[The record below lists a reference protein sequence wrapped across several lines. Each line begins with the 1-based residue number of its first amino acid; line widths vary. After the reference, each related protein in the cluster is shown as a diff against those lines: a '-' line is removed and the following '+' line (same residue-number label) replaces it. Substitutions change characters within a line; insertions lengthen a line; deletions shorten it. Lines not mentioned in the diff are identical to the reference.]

1 MSWVKALPVSGE
13 DVFDDSADELSLQ
26 SKEWTSNMKKRLRDG
41 YVDGVDTGEEASLQV
56 GFNLGFKE
64 GAAQTVAVG
73 RLRGIVSAIW
83 CWCQIQH
90 PEKPVPSSVTDL
102 LHRVTQHEDKIA
114 NGIRNALE
122 NPPPSVSD
130 VSESMEDLEVERA
143 DRDCC
148 EERCEESDCCRKGET
163 MDLDFPHRPQRICSG
178 STEELHLLLQCC
190 VDVVSELGMPQEII
204 GHIEELRKL

>member
-1 MSWVKALPVSGE
+1 MS
-13 DVFDDSADELSLQ
+13 
-26 SKEWTSNMKKRLRDG
+26 R
-41 YVDGVDTGEEASLQV
+41 
-56 GFNLGFKE
+56 
-64 GAAQTVAVG
+64 
-73 RLRGIVSAIW
+73 SAIW

-102 LHRVTQHEDKIA
+102 LHRVTQHEDRIA
-114 NGIRNALE
+114 NGIKNALE

-143 DRDCC
+143 DRGCC
-148 EERCEESDCCRKGET
+148 KQHCEESDCCRKGET
-163 MDLDFPHRPQRICSG
+163 MDSDFPHRPQRICSG

-190 VDVVSELGMPQEII
+190 VDVVSELGMPQDLI